1 MSNPVIVISFL
12 AFTVNINPL
21 ALPLSLL
28 ILGVVYCFASEPT
41 AVGRPVGNSVGDTD
55 TGRCVGLFVGFGTG
69 DEVTGEEVTG
79 LLEGDVVGAEVTG
92 ESECLLLGDTVAARV
107 GASDSMPP
115 PEVEA

>member
-1 MSNPVIVISFL
+1 
-12 AFTVNINPL
+12 
-21 ALPLSLL
+21 
-28 ILGVVYCFASEPT
+28 
-41 AVGRPVGNSVGDTD
+41 
-55 TGRCVGLFVGFGTG
+55 LFVGFGTG

>member
-1 MSNPVIVISFL
+1 ML
-12 AFTVNINPL
+12 T
-21 ALPLSLL
+21 
-28 ILGVVYCFASEPT
+28 
-41 AVGRPVGNSVGDTD
+41 VGNIVGDTD
-55 TGRCVGLFVGFGTG
+55 TGRCVGLFSGWKEWNNVRTNNLRHMIIKLGLIASTNQTNSLTVGFGTG